1 VSEAFDGL
9 RFAVIDVEGN
19 GQQPPEII
27 EIAIQPMTRTEKVL
41 GETF

>member
-1 VSEAFDGL
+1 MSEAFDDL

-19 GQQPPEII
+19 GQPPEII